1 MPLFTSAGVGS
12 GLDLESII
20 SSTLQATNQPKQ
32 AQFQKLESRYETE
45 LSALGAVKSALSKFD
60 DVITKLSDSD
70 LFDKRVAQL
79 KQPESGDLIRFSSN
93 DDSTGGSFEVEV
105 QQLAEGSRAVSA
117 DGTFTSADQEI
128 TTSDSTLSFS
138 AGDKSFDLNIAANST
153 LEDIRQQI
161 NDSADNFG
169 VTANIINTGTEAKL
183 VLTSNESGA
192 GNDLVVTNNNAELD
206 GLSTQA
212 FDGSAGGMAIAAE
225 DMAKD
230 ARIVIDGIT
239 ATSSSNTFTDVIQGS
254 TITAIKESE
263 NNETAQ
269 VNIQRDREG
278 VNKLIDEF
286 LSAYNGVV
294 SIMDQAT
301 ATNAVLQA
309 DSTMRGLQNQMVN
322 VLTSNVEGAGD
333 FSSLFDIGLS
343 LNKDGK
349 LEKNNII
356 RSVNEA
362 MDQDFNAFGKI
373 FSNEGGIA
381 SRFETLMNNY
391 IESDGAIT
399 FREKSLNESLDRL
412 EDDRLDHQYRM
423 EQLEGR
429 LREKYSGLDVMLAQ
443 MQSTQN
449 YLSSQLGNLP
459 GFGGK
464 D

>member
-183 VLTSNESGA
+183 V
-192 GNDLVVTNNNAELD
+192 
-206 GLSTQA
+206 
-212 FDGSAGGMAIAAE
+212 
-225 DMAKD
+225 
-230 ARIVIDGIT
+230 
-239 ATSSSNTFTDVIQGS
+239 
-254 TITAIKESE
+254 IK
-263 NNETAQ
+263 
-269 VNIQRDREG
+269 
-278 VNKLIDEF
+278 
-286 LSAYNGVV
+286 
-294 SIMDQAT
+294 
-301 ATNAVLQA
+301 
-309 DSTMRGLQNQMVN
+309 
-322 VLTSNVEGAGD
+322 VLT
-333 FSSLFDIGLS
+333 
-343 LNKDGK
+343 
-349 LEKNNII
+349 
-356 RSVNEA
+356 
-362 MDQDFNAFGKI
+362 
-373 FSNEGGIA
+373 
-381 SRFETLMNNY
+381 
-391 IESDGAIT
+391 
-399 FREKSLNESLDRL
+399 
-412 EDDRLDHQYRM
+412 
-423 EQLEGR
+423 
-429 LREKYSGLDVMLAQ
+429 
-443 MQSTQN
+443 
-449 YLSSQLGNLP
+449 
-459 GFGGK
+459 
-464 D
+464 